1 MPPHCPADLIV
12 LLPFPT
18 PSHKCGRVRPTLDC
32 SSVLLRLMCGSRV
45 GSLEAPAWSLPAAS
59 LRVPRYA
66 VTELGVGFIGNM
78 QVQLRGR
85 TYAQAKPR
93 GLTEDVWLAQIN
105 DTLIRAA
112 GLDEQLPDSDGSGD
126 DGDGVV

>member
-1 MPPHCPADLIV
+1 MHSSYGSIV
-12 LLPFPT
+12 EQASIRPVCSLLVAEDT
-18 PSHKCGRVRPTLDC
+18 C
-32 SSVLLRLMCGSRV
+32 
-45 GSLEAPAWSLPAAS
+45 
-59 LRVPRYA
+59 
-66 VTELGVGFIGNM
+66 TELGVGFIGNM